1 MVTHDEKI
9 KPLTGMNL
17 HVKRQIE
24 EYKDDLNEK
33 WDKNVE
39 TILEKL
45 QLSESRMQ
53 GVEIKTGQHHLKV
66 IEFGTSL
73 FNFSQQFD
81 QAKEQIKMLMECPK
95 VIERQI
101 PLMIHFQISESL
113 RKVFHD
119 IVPAKIQKFENDK
132 LQELLH
138 YSRKCA
144 KLEGNIKSFASRIN

>member
-1 MVTHDEKI
+1 
-9 KPLTGMNL
+9 
-17 HVKRQIE
+17 
-24 EYKDDLNEK
+24 
-33 WDKNVE
+33 
-39 TILEKL
+39 
-45 QLSESRMQ
+45 
-53 GVEIKTGQHHLKV
+53 
-66 IEFGTSL
+66 
-73 FNFSQQFD
+73 
-81 QAKEQIKMLMECPK
+81 MLMECPK

-101 PLMIHFQISESL
+101 PLMIHFQIAESL